1 MWILLVISLL
11 VFGISGILYYKVINE
26 YNTIQKINE
35 DIIQQNNTIEEK
47 NKELRQISESLKIE
61 KIMVSNQLN
70 DLQNEHKREK
80 ERLQDLQNTINTTI
94 DNQNQ
99 LAQTAYENYCENL
112 ENKKRIKEQE
122 ILESEEWLNK
132 ALEKHQEEVLNNME
146 ILDSKYKKE
155 KDKIE
160 EDLEQLKATRAAI
173 IQANIK
179 EKEIEENSTFYCLTI
194 SEIDKADIK
203 MLENIK
209 PQLNKPR
216 VLSMLIWSTFFQKP
230 MTTLCNNIIGTS
242 TVTGIY
248 KITNQVTKECYIG
261 QSVDISK
268 RWKDHAKCG
277 LGIDTPAGNKLYK
290 AMQTYGIWNFS
301 WEVLEQCS
309 KDLLDEKEKYYIE
322 LYDSYNYGYNSNTG
336 IGRK

>member
-26 YNTIQKINE
+26 HNTIQKINE

-47 NKELRQISESLKIE
+47 NKELRKISESLKIE

-80 ERLQDLQNTINTTI
+80 ERLQDLQDTINTTI

-203 MLENIK
+203 ILENIK

-309 KDLLDEKEKYYIE
+309 KDLLDEKEKYYID
-322 LYDSYNYGYNSNTG
+322 LYDSYNFGYNSNTG

>member
-26 YNTIQKINE
+26 HNTIQKINE

-47 NKELRQISESLKIE
+47 NKELRKISESLKIE
-61 KIMVSNQLN
+61 KVMVSNQLN

-80 ERLQDLQNTINTTI
+80 ERLQDLQDTINTTI

-290 AMQTYGIWNFS
+290 AMQAYGIWNFS

-309 KDLLDEKEKYYIE
+309 KDLLDEKEKYYID
-322 LYDSYNYGYNSNTG
+322 LYDSYNFGYNSNTG

>member
-26 YNTIQKINE
+26 HNTIQKINE

-47 NKELRQISESLKIE
+47 NKELKKISESLKIE

-80 ERLQDLQNTINTTI
+80 ERLRDLQDTINTTI
-94 DNQNQ
+94 DNQSQ
-99 LAQTAYENYCENL
+99 LAQTAYENYCKNL

-309 KDLLDEKEKYYIE
+309 KDLLDEKEKYYID
-322 LYDSYNYGYNSNTG
+322 LYDSYNFGYNSNTG

>member
-35 DIIQQNNTIEEK
+35 DIIQQNNSIEEK

-122 ILESEEWLNK
+122 IFESEEWLNK

-322 LYDSYNYGYNSNTG
+322 LYNSYNYGYNSNTG

>member
-26 YNTIQKINE
+26 HNTIQKINE

-322 LYDSYNYGYNSNTG
+322 LYDSYNYGYNSNKG
-336 IGRK
+336 MSK

>member
-26 YNTIQKINE
+26 HNTIQKINE

-47 NKELRQISESLKIE
+47 NKELRKISESLKIE

-80 ERLQDLQNTINTTI
+80 ERLRDLQDTINTTI
-94 DNQNQ
+94 DNQSQ
-99 LAQTAYENYCENL
+99 LAQTAYENYCKNL

-160 EDLEQLKATRAAI
+160 EDLEQFKATRAAI

-322 LYDSYNYGYNSNTG
+322 LYDSYNFGYNSNTG

>member
-26 YNTIQKINE
+26 HNTIQKINE

-47 NKELRQISESLKIE
+47 NKELRKISESLKIE
-61 KIMVSNQLN
+61 KVMVSNQLN

-179 EKEIEENSTFYCLTI
+179 EKEIEENFTFYCLTI

-309 KDLLDEKEKYYIE
+309 KDLLDEKEKYYID
-322 LYDSYNYGYNSNTG
+322 LYDSYNFGYNSNTG

>member
-26 YNTIQKINE
+26 HNTIQKINE

-47 NKELRQISESLKIE
+47 NKKLRQISESLKIE

-80 ERLQDLQNTINTTI
+80 ERLRYLQDTINTTI
-94 DNQNQ
+94 NNQNQ

-322 LYDSYNYGYNSNTG
+322 LYDSYNFGYNSNTG

>member
-11 VFGISGILYYKVINE
+11 VFSISGILYYKVINE
-26 YNTIQKINE
+26 HNTIQKINE

-47 NKELRQISESLKIE
+47 NKELRKISESLKIE

-80 ERLQDLQNTINTTI
+80 ERLRYLQDTINTTI
-94 DNQNQ
+94 NNQNQ

-309 KDLLDEKEKYYIE
+309 KDLLDEKEKYYID
-322 LYDSYNYGYNSNTG
+322 LYDSYNFGYNSNTG

>member
-26 YNTIQKINE
+26 HNTIQKINE

-99 LAQTAYENYCENL
+99 LAQTAYENYCKNL

-160 EDLEQLKATRAAI
+160 EELEQLKATRAAI

-322 LYDSYNYGYNSNTG
+322 LYDSYNFGYNSNTG

>member
-26 YNTIQKINE
+26 HNTIQKINE

-47 NKELRQISESLKIE
+47 NKELRKISESLKIE

-80 ERLQDLQNTINTTI
+80 ERLQDLQDTINTTI

-309 KDLLDEKEKYYIE
+309 KDLLDEKEKYYID
-322 LYDSYNYGYNSNTG
+322 LYDSYNFGYNSNTG

>member
-26 YNTIQKINE
+26 HNTIQKINE

-80 ERLQDLQNTINTTI
+80 ERLRDLQDTINTTI

-242 TVTGIY
+242 TATGIY

-322 LYDSYNYGYNSNTG
+322 LYDSYNFGYNSNTG

>member
-26 YNTIQKINE
+26 HNTIQKINE

-47 NKELRQISESLKIE
+47 NKELRKISESLKIE

-80 ERLQDLQNTINTTI
+80 ERLQNLQDTINTTI

-242 TVTGIY
+242 TATGIY

-268 RWKDHAKCG
+268 SWYDHAKCG

-322 LYDSYNYGYNSNTG
+322 LYDSYNFGYNSNTG

>member
-11 VFGISGILYYKVINE
+11 VFGTSGIFYYKAINE
-26 YNTIQKINE
+26 HNTIQKINK

-47 NKELRQISESLKIE
+47 NKELRKTSESLKIE

-80 ERLQDLQNTINTTI
+80 ERLRYLQDTINTTI
-94 DNQNQ
+94 NNQNQ

-322 LYDSYNYGYNSNTG
+322 LYDSYNFGYNSNTG

>member
-26 YNTIQKINE
+26 HNTIQKINE

-47 NKELRQISESLKIE
+47 NKELRKISESLKIE

-80 ERLQDLQNTINTTI
+80 ERLRDLQDTINTTI
-94 DNQNQ
+94 DNQSQ
-99 LAQTAYENYCENL
+99 LAQTAYENYCKNL

-309 KDLLDEKEKYYIE
+309 KDLLDEKEKYYID
-322 LYDSYNYGYNSNTG
+322 LYDSYNFGYNSNTG

>member
-26 YNTIQKINE
+26 HNTIQKINE

-80 ERLQDLQNTINTTI
+80 ERLRDLQDTINTTI
-94 DNQNQ
+94 DNQSQ

-309 KDLLDEKEKYYIE
+309 KDLLDEKEKYYID
-322 LYDSYNYGYNSNTG
+322 LYDSYNFGYNSNTG

>member
-1 MWILLVISLL
+1 MWILLAISLL

-26 YNTIQKINE
+26 HNTIQKINE

-322 LYDSYNYGYNSNTG
+322 LYDSYNYGYNSNKG
-336 IGRK
+336 MSK

>member
-26 YNTIQKINE
+26 HNTIQKINE

-99 LAQTAYENYCENL
+99 LAQTAYKNYCENL

-309 KDLLDEKEKYYIE
+309 KDLLDEKEKYYID
-322 LYDSYNYGYNSNTG
+322 LYDSYNFGYNSNTG

>member
-11 VFGISGILYYKVINE
+11 VFGISGIFYYKAINKH
-26 YNTIQKINE
+26 NTIQKINE
-35 DIIQQNNTIEEK
+35 DIIRQNNKIEKK
-47 NKELRQISESLKIE
+47 NEELRKTSESLKIE

-80 ERLQDLQNTINTTI
+80 ERLQDLQDTINTTI

-322 LYDSYNYGYNSNTG
+322 LYDSYNYGYNSNKG
-336 IGRK
+336 VGK

>member
-26 YNTIQKINE
+26 HNTIQKINE

-47 NKELRQISESLKIE
+47 NKELRKISESLKIE

-99 LAQTAYENYCENL
+99 LAQIAYENYCENL

-322 LYDSYNYGYNSNTG
+322 LYDSYNFGYNSNTG

>member
-1 MWILLVISLL
+1 
-11 VFGISGILYYKVINE
+11 
-26 YNTIQKINE
+26 
-35 DIIQQNNTIEEK
+35 
-47 NKELRQISESLKIE
+47 
-61 KIMVSNQLN
+61 
-70 DLQNEHKREK
+70 
-80 ERLQDLQNTINTTI
+80 
-94 DNQNQ
+94 
-99 LAQTAYENYCENL
+99 
-112 ENKKRIKEQE
+112 
-122 ILESEEWLNK
+122 
-132 ALEKHQEEVLNNME
+132 ME

-322 LYDSYNYGYNSNTG
+322 LYDSYNFGYNSNTG

>member
-26 YNTIQKINE
+26 HNTIQKINE

-80 ERLQDLQNTINTTI
+80 ERLQNLQNTINTTI

-209 PQLNKPR
+209 PRLNKPR

-309 KDLLDEKEKYYIE
+309 KDLLDEKEKYYID
-322 LYDSYNYGYNSNTG
+322 LYDSYNFGYNSNTG

>member
-26 YNTIQKINE
+26 HNTIQKINE

-47 NKELRQISESLKIE
+47 NKELRKISESLKIE
-61 KIMVSNQLN
+61 KIMVSNQLK

-80 ERLQDLQNTINTTI
+80 ERLQDLQDTINTTI

-209 PQLNKPR
+209 SQLNKPR

-242 TVTGIY
+242 TITGIY

-309 KDLLDEKEKYYIE
+309 KDLLDEKEKYYID

>member
-11 VFGISGILYYKVINE
+11 VVGISGILYYKVINE
-26 YNTIQKINE
+26 HNTIQKINE

-132 ALEKHQEEVLNNME
+132 ALEKHQEEVLSNRE

-322 LYDSYNYGYNSNTG
+322 LYDSYNFGYNSNTG

>member
-26 YNTIQKINE
+26 HNTIQKINE

-94 DNQNQ
+94 NNQNQ

-209 PQLNKPR
+209 SQLNKPR

-277 LGIDTPAGNKLYK
+277 LGVDTPAGNKLYK

-322 LYDSYNYGYNSNTG
+322 LYDSYNFGYNSNTG

>member
-26 YNTIQKINE
+26 HNTIQKINK

-47 NKELRQISESLKIE
+47 NKELRKTSESLKIE

-80 ERLQDLQNTINTTI
+80 ERLQDLQDTINTTI

-309 KDLLDEKEKYYIE
+309 KDLLDEKEKYYID
-322 LYDSYNYGYNSNTG
+322 LYDSYNFGYNSNTG

>member
-26 YNTIQKINE
+26 HNTIQKINE

-47 NKELRQISESLKIE
+47 NKELRKISESLKIE
-61 KIMVSNQLN
+61 KVMVSNQLN

-122 ILESEEWLNK
+122 IFESEEWLNK
-132 ALEKHQEEVLNNME
+132 ALEKHQEEILNNME

>member
-26 YNTIQKINE
+26 HNTIQKINE

-61 KIMVSNQLN
+61 KIMISNQLN

-80 ERLQDLQNTINTTI
+80 ERLQDLQDTINTTI
-94 DNQNQ
+94 DNQSQ
-99 LAQTAYENYCENL
+99 LAQTAYENYCKNL

-248 KITNQVTKECYIG
+248 KITNQITKECYIG

-277 LGIDTPAGNKLYK
+277 LGIDTPVGNKLYK

-322 LYDSYNYGYNSNTG
+322 LYDSYNFGYNSNTG

>member
-26 YNTIQKINE
+26 HNTIQKINE

-160 EDLEQLKATRAAI
+160 EDLEHLKATRAAI

-309 KDLLDEKEKYYIE
+309 KDLLDEKEKYYID
-322 LYDSYNYGYNSNTG
+322 LYDSYNFGYNSNTG

>member
-26 YNTIQKINE
+26 HNTIQKINE

-47 NKELRQISESLKIE
+47 NKELRKISESLKIE

-80 ERLQDLQNTINTTI
+80 ERLQDLQDTINTTI

-309 KDLLDEKEKYYIE
+309 KDLLDEKEKYYID

>member
-1 MWILLVISLL
+1 MWILLAISLL

-26 YNTIQKINE
+26 HNTIQKINE
-35 DIIQQNNTIEEK
+35 NIIQQNNTIEEK
-47 NKELRQISESLKIE
+47 NKELRKISESLKIE

-80 ERLQDLQNTINTTI
+80 ERLRDLQDTINTTI
-94 DNQNQ
+94 DNQSQ
-99 LAQTAYENYCENL
+99 LAQTAYENYCKNL

-248 KITNQVTKECYIG
+248 KITNQITKECYIG

-322 LYDSYNYGYNSNTG
+322 LYDSYNYGYNSNKG
-336 IGRK
+336 MSK

>member
-26 YNTIQKINE
+26 HNTIQKINE

-61 KIMVSNQLN
+61 KVMVSNQLN

-80 ERLQDLQNTINTTI
+80 ERLRDLQNTINTTI

-112 ENKKRIKEQE
+112 KNKKRIKEQE

>member
-1 MWILLVISLL
+1 
-11 VFGISGILYYKVINE
+11 
-26 YNTIQKINE
+26 
-35 DIIQQNNTIEEK
+35 
-47 NKELRQISESLKIE
+47 
-61 KIMVSNQLN
+61 MVSNQLN

-80 ERLQDLQNTINTTI
+80 ERLQDLQDTINTTI

-277 LGIDTPAGNKLYK
+277 LGIDAPAGNKLYK

-322 LYDSYNYGYNSNTG
+322 LYDSYNFGYNSNTG

>member
-11 VFGISGILYYKVINE
+11 VFGTSGIFYYKAINE
-26 YNTIQKINE
+26 HNTIQKINK

-47 NKELRQISESLKIE
+47 NKELRKTSESLKIE

-80 ERLQDLQNTINTTI
+80 ERLQDLQDTINTTI

-242 TVTGIY
+242 TITGIY

-322 LYDSYNYGYNSNTG
+322 LYDSYNFGYNSNTG

>member
-11 VFGISGILYYKVINE
+11 VFGISGILYYKGVNE
-26 YNTIQKINE
+26 HNTIQKINE

-80 ERLQDLQNTINTTI
+80 ERLQDLQDTINTTI

-99 LAQTAYENYCENL
+99 LAQIAYENYCENL

-122 ILESEEWLNK
+122 IFESEEWLNK

-179 EKEIEENSTFYCLTI
+179 EKEIEENSIFYCLTI

-309 KDLLDEKEKYYIE
+309 KDLLDEKEKYYID
-322 LYDSYNYGYNSNTG
+322 LYNSYNFGYNSNTG

>member
-1 MWILLVISLL
+1 
-11 VFGISGILYYKVINE
+11 
-26 YNTIQKINE
+26 
-35 DIIQQNNTIEEK
+35 
-47 NKELRQISESLKIE
+47 
-61 KIMVSNQLN
+61 MVSNQLN

-322 LYDSYNYGYNSNTG
+322 LYDSYNFGYNSNTG

>member
-26 YNTIQKINE
+26 HNTIQKINE

-80 ERLQDLQNTINTTI
+80 ERLRDLQDTINTTI

-209 PQLNKPR
+209 PRLNKPR

-309 KDLLDEKEKYYIE
+309 KDLLDEKEKYYID
-322 LYDSYNYGYNSNTG
+322 LYDSYNFGYNSNTG

>member
-1 MWILLVISLL
+1 
-11 VFGISGILYYKVINE
+11 
-26 YNTIQKINE
+26 
-35 DIIQQNNTIEEK
+35 
-47 NKELRQISESLKIE
+47 
-61 KIMVSNQLN
+61 MVSNQLN
-70 DLQNEHKREK
+70 DLQNEHKKEK
-80 ERLQDLQNTINTTI
+80 ERLQDLQDTINTPI
-94 DNQNQ
+94 DNQSQ
-99 LAQTAYENYCENL
+99 LEQTAYENYCKNL

-309 KDLLDEKEKYYIE
+309 KDLLDEKEKYYID
-322 LYDSYNYGYNSNTG
+322 LYDSYNFGYNSNTG